1 MLVIRFQRVGRR
13 NDPAYRLVVGEQH
26 SKPQSS
32 GMEVLGSYH
41 PKTKTTILKNERI
54 LYWMSKGARVSDSA
68 HNMLIAKGV
77 IQGKKR
83 NVVPVAHAVV
93 SRTAEVAAPV
103 AQAPVDEVQASEE
116 QAEKTESEAAS

>member
-13 NDPAYRLVVGEQH
+13 NDPAYRLVVGERR

-41 PKTKTTILKNERI
+41 PKTKTTMLKNERI
-54 LYWMSKGARVSDSA
+54 LYWMSKGASVSDSA
-68 HNMLIAKGV
+68 YNLLITKGV

-83 NVVPVAHAVV
+83 NVVPIVRAAASQVVEAV
-93 SRTAEVAAPV
+93 PV
-103 AQAPVDEVQASEE
+103 AQASVDEVQASEE